1 MTQLTVTEY
10 ICRKCLLVCSVCRNH
25 NPIFSS
31 FIMIYHRI
39 CQKSNT
45 LCSVSRVEQE
55 LLTLP
60 QHMSSPPV
68 LCAVRVAQSLVFC
81 VMFCRSLSFCL
92 VRFLLVIVCPFRCK
106 VSGYPFGIFSFFLAL
121 VKMKAK
127 CMDTVWLYWGQGCT
141 LENQDQDC
149 GIGLNWG

>member
-1 MTQLTVTEY
+1 
-10 ICRKCLLVCSVCRNH
+10 
-25 NPIFSS
+25 
-31 FIMIYHRI
+31 MIYHRI

-92 VRFLLVIVCPFRCK
+92 VRFLLVIVCPFVLSVFFWSLSVLLSC
-106 VSGYPFGIFSFFLAL
+106 PFSFGHCLSFCLVRFLL
-121 VKMKAK
+121 VIV
-127 CMDTVWLYWGQGCT
+127 CPFVLSVFFWSLSVLLSCPFSFGHC
-141 LENQDQDC
+141 LSFS
-149 GIGLNWG
+149 L

>member
-1 MTQLTVTEY
+1 MTYLTITEY

-81 VMFCRSLSFCL
+81 VMFCRSLSICL
-92 VRFLLVIVCPFRCK
+92 VRFLLVIVCPFCCK

-141 LENQDQDC
+141 LEN
-149 GIGLNWG
+149 